1 MSEDKIKLK
10 DSVRLFV
17 SPADN
22 GFACGV
28 IEDEWMYTDEG
39 YFCSVIARGMMK
51 IACDN
56 PQDVFEEGLEG
67 FRLDLEYKKSIEN
80 TKSNG
85 SDVLEDS
92 KVINIVPFINK
103 KKVEL
108 MCLEFWQ
115 WWLLSMVT
123 INTVIN
129 SIVFFVGRKFKKE
142 KK

>member
-85 SDVLEDS
+85 SDVLEDN

-103 KKVEL
+103 KKL
-108 MCLEFWQ
+108 
-115 WWLLSMVT
+115 
-123 INTVIN
+123 N
-129 SIVFFVGRKFKKE
+129 
-142 KK
+142 

>member
-51 IACDN
+51 IAWDN

-103 KKVEL
+103 KKL
-108 MCLEFWQ
+108 
-115 WWLLSMVT
+115 
-123 INTVIN
+123 N
-129 SIVFFVGRKFKKE
+129 
-142 KK
+142 